1 MNQNTI
7 MYMMQS
13 IVSLSHYTFE
23 LDVIEDGAVL

>member
-13 IVSLSHYTFE
+13 ILSLSHIVE